1 MLDDQTASMADVNV
15 SEAKTQLSRLLERAR
30 AGEEIIICKGGKPYA
45 RLVPLASPAPRRP
58 GLLRGRVDGS
68 FFEPLPD
75 DELEAWER

>member
-1 MLDDQTASMADVNV
+1 MTEVNV
-15 SEAKTQLSRLLERAR
+15 SEAKTHLSRLLERAR

-45 RLVPLASPAPRRP
+45 RLLPLAVPRPRVP
-58 GLLRGRVDGS
+58 GLLSGRVEDG

>member
-1 MLDDQTASMADVNV
+1 MTEVSV

-45 RLVPLASPAPRRP
+45 RLLPLAAPAARTP
-58 GLLRGRVDGS
+58 GLLQGQVEDT

-75 DELEAWER
+75 EELEAWER